1 MNRIFNLSE
10 PTQNILLMAAGA
22 VLLLHA
28 FGIFACALSTLVIIV
43 GAALFLTGFIR
54 GGYWDKIKSLVR
66 KK

>member
-1 MNRIFNLSE
+1 MKQILNLSE
-10 PTQNILLMAAGA
+10 STQNILLMAAGA

-54 GGYWDKIKSLVR
+54 GGYLDKVKALVV